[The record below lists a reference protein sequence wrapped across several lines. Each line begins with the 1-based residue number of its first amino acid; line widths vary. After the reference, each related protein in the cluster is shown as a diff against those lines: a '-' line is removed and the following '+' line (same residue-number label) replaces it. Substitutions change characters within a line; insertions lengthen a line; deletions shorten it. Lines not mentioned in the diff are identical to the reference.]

1 MTVEELRKIENEEE
15 RVNAVY
21 SIFDED
27 ARLQSRA
34 ARVEFYNTVKFLEK
48 YLKPGDRILDVG
60 AGTGAYSIYFAERGY
75 TVDALELAQRNV
87 EVLRSKIRPEMKL
100 TVTKGNALDLSA
112 YEGGAYDA
120 VLLMGPLY
128 HLKNDGDK
136 RRAIEEAKRVCKDEG
151 VIAFA
156 FINHDMV
163 FMTELMYD
171 DRYFSTGDFD
181 PGTMRLS
188 DFPFVFHTVSESRQL
203 LEECGM
209 EILHAV
215 AADGPSE
222 LLAEKINRMHDGEYA
237 LYLKYVDMICE
248 KPEMLGMSNHL
259 LYLGRKTKRAGEE
272 ERLYEK

>member
-259 LYLGRKTKRAGEE
+259 LYLGRKTKRAVEE
-272 ERLYEK
+272 AAW